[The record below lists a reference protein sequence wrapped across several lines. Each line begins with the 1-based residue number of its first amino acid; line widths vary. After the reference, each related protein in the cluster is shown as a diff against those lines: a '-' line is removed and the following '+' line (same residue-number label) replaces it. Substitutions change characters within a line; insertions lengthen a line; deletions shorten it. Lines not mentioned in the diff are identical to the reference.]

1 LRHFPRDGQV
11 PGNLAGAACQ
21 RSGADEDVAPEDA
34 VDHAEDDDALPGE
47 RHPLLLLHQP
57 VIEEDGAARRAQ
69 QVDEVLDVQVDL
81 AHARLVREER
91 QVEGRI
97 VGEAERRQRPEL
109 RDDEGDEDPDVRRAG
124 GPLRLGR
131 HPFLSEAVEQELL
144 GPRGRVVPAHVRAVD
159 AKSGEDL
166 TTGTLAQIIIEGRGA
181 ARLLPVPL
189 LVQLIRMGDD
199 ALAEFLGQYVTWAL
213 QVYLQAKEGVQALAP
228 LNPFLSTP
236 FGGGAMSRLF
246 GLGPSTRPEAPAA
259 APSTGGE
266 LAALRKELEEL
277 KASLK
282 KKRR

>member
-1 LRHFPRDGQV
+1 VTLIKKY
-11 PGNLAGAACQ
+11 GNRRLYDTAQSRYITLEELAAIVRG
-21 RSGADEDVAPEDA
+21 GEDV
-34 VDHAEDDDALPGE
+34 
-47 RHPLLLLHQP
+47 
-57 VIEEDGAARRAQ
+57 
-69 QVDEVLDVQVDL
+69 
-81 AHARLVREER
+81 
-91 QVEGRI
+91 
-97 VGEAERRQRPEL
+97 
-109 RDDEGDEDPDVRRAG
+109 
-124 GPLRLGR
+124 
-131 HPFLSEAVEQELL
+131 
-144 GPRGRVVPAHVRAVD
+144 RVVD

-213 QVYLQAKEGVQALAP
+213 QVYLQAKEGVQAMAP

-246 GLGPSTRPEAPAA
+246 GLGPSPRPEAPAG
-259 APSTGGE
+259 APPNGGE
-266 LAALRKELEEL
+266 LAALRKELEAL

>member
-1 LRHFPRDGQV
+1 V
-11 PGNLAGAACQ
+11 PLIKKYGNRRLYDTGHSRYITLEELADIIRG
-21 RSGADEDVAPEDA
+21 GEDV
-34 VDHAEDDDALPGE
+34 
-47 RHPLLLLHQP
+47 
-57 VIEEDGAARRAQ
+57 
-69 QVDEVLDVQVDL
+69 
-81 AHARLVREER
+81 
-91 QVEGRI
+91 
-97 VGEAERRQRPEL
+97 
-109 RDDEGDEDPDVRRAG
+109 
-124 GPLRLGR
+124 
-131 HPFLSEAVEQELL
+131 
-144 GPRGRVVPAHVRAVD
+144 RVVD

-213 QVYLQAKEGVQALAP
+213 QVYLQAKEGVQAMAP
-228 LNPFLSTP
+228 LNPFFSAP

-246 GLGPSTRPEAPAA
+246 GLGPSPRPEAPAA
-259 APSTGGE
+259 APPNGGE